1 MRIGKSNILTD
12 MTFGL
17 DFSLSNAGVQDGNP
31 ENIFNPDF
39 SYFSTISG
47 INPTINIFNMSE
59 SSDYI
64 AIHGIRFNAGPN
76 ETAFIR
82 IIEGTNTILETVE
95 IKSGSSVFVTRTPST
110 LTWRIEAYTSGGFA
124 ITVSYSY
131 IAAGIWSEF
140 PRNGTRGGEY
150 IPYLGNNKRVSTTS
164 NQLAQPVTRTIDSVA
179 KQVTLSC
186 PNAPRTW
193 LEDDL
198 QDIFEVFNEF
208 GILSVQMSDD
218 DPKAAFAG
226 FDLVDDVK
234 VHPQSTSLGS
244 FKLTMRATL

>member
-17 DFSLSNAGVQDGNP
+17 DFSFSGGSVVDGQP
-31 ENIFNPDF
+31 EDMFNPDF
-39 SYFSTISG
+39 SYFTTLSG
-47 INPTINIFNMSE
+47 LTPTVNIINMTLP
-59 SSDYI
+59 SDYI

-76 ETAFIR
+76 ETVTLK
-82 IIEGTNTILETVE
+82 IIEDTSTVLETLT
-95 IKSGSSVFVTRTPST
+95 IKSGSSVFAIRTLSS
-110 LTWRIEAYTSGGFA
+110 LAWRIEASTTGGIAVA
-124 ITVSYSY
+124 ISYSY

-179 KQVTLSC
+179 KQVSLTC

-198 QDIFEVFNEF
+198 QDIFDVFNEF
-208 GILSVQMSDD
+208 GILSVQMVDS
-218 DPKAAFAG
+218 DPKSAFAG
-226 FDLVDDVK
+226 FDLVDDVR
-234 VHPQSTSLGS
+234 VHGESTTLGS